1 MFLIFINDI
10 VKNIRGNI
18 RLFADDAILFDIV
31 ENPLQTG
38 ITLNED
44 LSSIFLWAMQWLV
57 DFNPIKQET
66 FIISKKRIK
75 PSHPLLYNGKYSYIR
90 SYLA

>member
-31 ENPLQTG
+31 KNPLLNG
-38 ITLNED
+38 ITLNVN
-44 LSSIFLWAMQWLV
+44 LSSIFLWAIQWLV
-57 DFNPIKQET
+57 DFNPIKQ
-66 FIISKKRIK
+66 
-75 PSHPLLYNGKYSYIR
+75 
-90 SYLA
+90 